1 MAAMRIGVHRG
12 YESDQDKR
20 PRRAWVSEA
29 PGEAGEWVT
38 EAEYRAA
45 GYSPEFDTLPVKIV
59 RSVPVS
65 DDLGDH
71 MCEADK
77 RFIDEWIEKKNAP
90 RC

>member
-1 MAAMRIGVHRG
+1 
-12 YESDQDKR
+12 
-20 PRRAWVSEA
+20 
-29 PGEAGEWVT
+29 
-38 EAEYRAA
+38 
-45 GYSPEFDTLPVKIV
+45 VKIV